1 LEESVLRF
9 FLAAAF
15 VSVAYP
21 ASLSV
26 STYLKDGFTPA
37 ASAADSQGNIYIAG
51 SATIDAA
58 SRTTGAL
65 VAKLDP
71 KASQFLYLA
80 YLDSAASDTIGGI
93 TIDGAGNA
101 YVVGTTSNPL
111 FPAVG
116 GGSLGTAPSGGND
129 TRTFVTKLNPQGAVV
144 FSVLV
149 GGAVSSNGRGI
160 ALTPQGQ
167 IVVSGIANASGFPVT
182 SGAYTVSDS
191 KGRWFVL
198 ELDASAT
205 AMIFS
210 ATGIGGSAI
219 ALDGAG
225 NIYLAGSSVGTDY
238 PTTPGAYQNSFTQG
252 FYCFGLC
259 QISFPGN
266 LQHVTKIDPAGTTLI
281 YSTGLND
288 TKGGAG
294 STDNTGIAVDSA
306 GNAYVTGTL
315 FEASFPFTVTP
326 PSTNAG
332 FLSKLDAAGAKLVF
346 SIPVG
351 GNGVQLDSSGAV
363 YVGGSVPT
371 AITGINIPP
380 LPPVPF
386 PPEFSN
392 LPAVCQPNRIT
403 ATNGAY
409 AVKVDGA
416 SGKVLDSQWI
426 DGSSASAAAVVL
438 TGGKLWITGST
449 QVADVPFTPGATA
462 ATHLVPGPLQGAW
475 LSAVD
480 FSPVSTAA
488 PAIACVLDS
497 GNLTHIGA
505 VSGFQLISIFG
516 SNLGIAAGVAAL
528 DPGGDLSLGGV
539 SITFD
544 GQPAK
549 LLYVSASQINVVVPL
564 PPPSREVVA
573 LPTFT
578 VMQVNV
584 NDTIVRR
591 GFPYTV
597 TNLNVFADLSTN
609 ILPCPGL
616 GNLGGFQPVANNADG
631 SINSCANPAKY
642 GSTVSFYAHGV
653 GAFQLGFPPVPELLN
668 VQAFVGNC
676 SAPVTKAALST
687 DYVYKLD
694 VTLPATQTPCGQNIG
709 PRTENV
715 FSVTFSYNGLPVGP
729 LVVPVP
735 GSLFMGQP
743 GQAMPMTVWVTQ

>member
-1 LEESVLRF
+1 VFRI
-9 FLAAAF
+9 FLAAAL

-21 ASLSV
+21 ATLSI
-26 STYLKDGFTPA
+26 STYLKDGYTPSA
-37 ASAADSQGNIYIAG
+37 GAADSQGNMYIAG

-93 TIDGAGNA
+93 AVDGAGNA

-111 FPAVG
+111 FPVVG

-149 GGAVSSNGRGI
+149 GGAVSSHGRGI

-167 IVVSGIANASGFPVT
+167 IVVSSIANASGFPVT
-182 SGAYTVSDS
+182 SGAYSVSDS
-191 KGRWFVL
+191 KGRWCVL
-198 ELDASAT
+198 ELDASASK
-205 AMIFS
+205 MIFS
-210 ATGIGGSAI
+210 ATGIGGSSI

-225 NIYLAGSSVGTDY
+225 NIYMAGSSVGTDY
-238 PTTPGAYQNSFTQG
+238 PTTPGAYQTSFTQG

-266 LQHVTKIDPAGTTLI
+266 LQHVTKIDPAGTKLI

-288 TKGGAG
+288 TKGRAG
-294 STDNTGIAVDSA
+294 STDNTGIAVDTA

-326 PSTNAG
+326 PSTVASY
-332 FLSKLDAAGAKLVF
+332 LSKLDAAGANLVF
-346 SIPVG
+346 STPLG

-380 LPPVPF
+380 IPPVPF
-386 PPEFSN
+386 PPEFSS
-392 LPAVCQPNRIT
+392 LPVGCQPNRIT

-409 AVKVDGA
+409 ALKVEGA
-416 SGKVLDSQWI
+416 SGKVLNSQWI
-426 DGSSASAAAVVL
+426 DGSSPSAIAVVL
-438 TGGKLWITGST
+438 ASGKLWITGST
-449 QVADVPFTPGATA
+449 QVADVPFTPGAVA
-462 ATHLVPGPLQGAW
+462 ANHLVPGPLQGAW

-480 FSPVSTAA
+480 FSQAATDA
-488 PAIACVLDS
+488 PAIACVLDN
-497 GNLTHIGA
+497 GNLSHIGA

-516 SNLGIAAGVAAL
+516 SNLGPATGVAAS
-528 DPGGDLSLGGV
+528 DSGGDPSLGGV

-564 PPPSREVVA
+564 PAPSREIVA

-578 VMQVNV
+578 AMQIHVNGATV
-584 NDTIVRR
+584 QRE
-591 GFPYTV
+591 FPYTV
-597 TNLNVFADLSTN
+597 TNLNLFADLSTN

-616 GNLGGFQPVANNADG
+616 GNVGGFQPVATNADG
-631 SINSCANPAKY
+631 SFNTCATPAKY

-676 SAPVTKAALST
+676 SAPVTNAALWG

-715 FSVTFSYNGLPVGP
+715 FFVTFSYNGLPVGP

-743 GQAMPMTVWVTQ
+743 GQAIPMTVWATQ